1 MNTRLA
7 VLALATAALAACEP
21 NPSVTGPAAA
31 LQAARAADVS
41 AAVSDAGAVYTL
53 TNQVGGNAVAVFA
66 RGADGRLSAAGAVST
81 GGTGTGA
88 SLGSQSAVTLS
99 DDGRWLF
106 AVNAGSNDV
115 SVFSVSP
122 AGGLALASRTASGG
136 TLPIS
141 LTVHGNVLYVLNA
154 GGTGNISGLAV
165 GTSGAL
171 TAIAG
176 TTLPLS
182 GSNVGPAQVSFRPD
196 GRRLVVTEKNT
207 NQLDVYAVDANGV
220 ASGPTT
226 TASAG
231 GTPFGFSFGHRNELF
246 VSEATGSASS
256 YELDATGGV
265 SLVSGAVLTHQ
276 GAPCWAVVTN
286 DGRIGFTGNGAG
298 SVSAFAIAPDGAI
311 GLVDANGGTALI
323 GTDRHGDRGRTHR
336 GDPALRA
343 GARRG
348 RHAGTGTDQHQLAQQ
363 RQASAACGAPGPGS
377 AAQLLGVHLRQ
388 LHADRAVA
396 RGLRSAVSGARAHDR
411 RHSHARV
418 PALRRR
424 ARQRQPRPGARPPG
438 HHPSQRAG
446 QRPPHLGRVQH
457 PLLAELRADRQGG
470 DDSLHRVW
478 RVPSQR
484 RRLPGM
490 GPAHPAAARR
500 IASCSLTPPT

>member
-1 MNTRLA
+1 LTVALA
-7 VLALATAALAACEP
+7 VLALATGALAGCGP
-21 NPSVTGPAAA
+21 DPSVRGPAAA
-31 LQAARAADVS
+31 LQAAGAADVS
-41 AAVSDAGAVYTL
+41 AAVSDPGAVSTL

-66 RGADGRLSAAGAVST
+66 RGADGRLTAAGTVST

-122 AGGLALASRTASGG
+122 PGLALASRTASGG

-154 GGTGNISGLAV
+154 GGTGNISGFAV

-176 TTLPLS
+176 TTRPLS
-182 GSNVGPAQVSFRPD
+182 GSNVGPAQVSFSPD

-286 DGRIGFTGNGAG
+286 DGRIGFTG
-298 SVSAFAIAPDGAI
+298 
-311 GLVDANGGTALI
+311 
-323 GTDRHGDRGRTHR
+323 DRKSTRLNSSHS
-336 GDPALRA
+336 
-343 GARRG
+343 
-348 RHAGTGTDQHQLAQQ
+348 QI
-363 RQASAACGAPGPGS
+363 SY
-377 AAQLLGVHLRQ
+377 
-388 LHADRAVA
+388 AVFC
-396 RGLRSAVSGARAHDR
+396 LKKKKK
-411 RHSHARV
+411 
-418 PALRRR
+418 
-424 ARQRQPRPGARPPG
+424 QK
-438 HHPSQRAG
+438 
-446 QRPPHLGRVQH
+446 
-457 PLLAELRADRQGG
+457 
-470 DDSLHRVW
+470 
-478 RVPSQR
+478 
-484 RRLPGM
+484 
-490 GPAHPAAARR
+490 
-500 IASCSLTPPT
+500 

>member
-41 AAVSDAGAVYTL
+41 AAVSDPGAVYTL

-66 RGADGRLSAAGAVST
+66 RGADGRLTAAGTVST

-122 AGGLALASRTASGG
+122 GGGLA
-136 TLPIS
+136 
-141 LTVHGNVLYVLNA
+141 
-154 GGTGNISGLAV
+154 
-165 GTSGAL
+165 
-171 TAIAG
+171 
-176 TTLPLS
+176 
-182 GSNVGPAQVSFRPD
+182 
-196 GRRLVVTEKNT
+196 LVVTEKNT

-231 GTPFGFSFGHRNELF
+231 GTPFGFSFGLRNELF

-256 YELDATGGV
+256 YELDATGSV

-323 GTDRHGDRGRTHR
+323 GAGINDI
-336 GDPALRA
+336 ALSHNSRYLYVLPTGCA
-343 GARRG
+343 QVI
-348 RHAGTGTDQHQLAQQ
+348 HA
-363 RQASAACGAPGPGS
+363 
-377 AAQLLGVHLRQ
+377 
-388 LHADRAVA
+388 
-396 RGLRSAVSGARAHDR
+396 
-411 RHSHARV
+411 
-418 PALRRR
+418 
-424 ARQRQPRPGARPPG
+424 
-438 HHPSQRAG
+438 
-446 QRPPHLGRVQH
+446 
-457 PLLAELRADRQGG
+457 
-470 DDSLHRVW
+470 
-478 RVPSQR
+478 
-484 RRLPGM
+484 
-490 GPAHPAAARR
+490 
-500 IASCSLTPPT
+500 

>member
-7 VLALATAALAACEP
+7 VLALAAAALAACEP
-21 NPSVTGPAAA
+21 NRSLTSPAAA

-41 AAVSDAGAVYTL
+41 AGVSDPGAVYAL

-66 RGADGRLSAAGAVST
+66 RGADGRLTAAGTVST

-122 AGGLALASRTASGG
+122 AGLALASRTASGG

-154 GGTGNISGLAV
+154 GGTGNISGFAV

-176 TTLPLS
+176 ATLALS
-182 GSNVGPAQVSFRPD
+182 GSNVGPAQVSFSPD

-207 NQLDVYAVDANGV
+207 NQLDLYAVDANGV
-220 ASGPTT
+220 ASGPIT

-231 GTPFGFSFGHRNELF
+231 GTPFGLSFGLRNELF

-256 YELDATGGV
+256 YELDATGSV

-298 SVSAFAIAPDGAI
+298 SVSAFTIAPDGAI
-311 GLVDANGGTALI
+311 SLVDANGGTALI
-323 GTDRHGDRGRTHR
+323 GAGINDI
-336 GDPALRA
+336 ALSHNSRYLYVLQTGGAQAIHAFRVEADGHLTPLGPIA
-343 GARRG
+343 GLPN
-348 RHAGTGTDQHQLAQQ
+348 GT
-363 RQASAACGAPGPGS
+363 
-377 AAQLLGVHLRQ
+377 
-388 LHADRAVA
+388 
-396 RGLRSAVSGARAHDR
+396 RGL
-411 RHSHARV
+411 
-418 PALRRR
+418 
-424 ARQRQPRPGARPPG
+424 
-438 HHPSQRAG
+438 
-446 QRPPHLGRVQH
+446 
-457 PLLAELRADRQGG
+457 
-470 DDSLHRVW
+470 
-478 RVPSQR
+478 
-484 RRLPGM
+484 
-490 GPAHPAAARR
+490 AAF
-500 IASCSLTPPT
+500 